1 MGTMCG
7 DMEPETRLVQNN
19 KTITYVMNDWKKLEH
34 LQMLCNVLT
43 PELLI

>member
-19 KTITYVMNDWKKLEH
+19 KTITYVMNDWKNWSIYRCFA
-34 LQMLCNVLT
+34 MS
-43 PELLI
+43 